1 MKRSVCWLLI
11 FAIVLIFILPAGAA
25 RTADFAD
32 AADIRN
38 DCAVQMLVDL
48 ELIVGD
54 QSGNF
59 RPNAPI
65 TRAETA
71 KLIACLC
78 TDTPEASGWN
88 AFADTAGSWAK
99 DYIAY
104 CAAQGIVGGSGGYF
118 RPQDD
123 VTAQEL
129 AKMLLVVVG
138 FDAQQYINM
147 LYDSEDNKMLDIIAD
162 VISHM
167 SERCCEILSKFYYE
181 EKDLDTIL
189 FEIPTIGSKNALKT
203 KKHKCMELLRNSAKN
218 IYCNYLNS

>member
-1 MKRSVCWLLI
+1 MAKTIQMRTSQQEKEARLV
-11 FAIVLIFILPAGAA
+11 AGMYDKNRKIQSELYANCSQYFWA
-25 RTADFAD
+25 NYRGVFFAD
-32 AADIRN
+32 EDAATEIFQNTFIAMWENIERRKIYVSEGRVMGKN
-38 DCAVQMLVDL
+38 NEPLSGSILTYFMGIARIKYL
-48 ELIVGD
+48 EWVREHPSYAD
-54 QSGNF
+54 
-59 RPNAPI
+59 P
-65 TRAETA
+65 ETEMGR
-71 KLIACLC
+71 KIK
-78 TDTPEASGWN
+78 E
-88 AFADTAGSWAK
+88 
-99 DYIAY
+99 
-104 CAAQGIVGGSGGYF
+104 
-118 RPQDD
+118 
-123 VTAQEL
+123 E
-129 AKMLLVVVG
+129 G